1 MLSDAVSHQKFS
13 DTPVLTMT
21 AIDSTRHGPFGECPT
36 SARGRYARHFR
47 IIRQMSAPG
56 AVCMAVAVARDAR
69 CDKVVGYV
77 DYCRCTALIG
87 EESVFAFYHRLLR
100 RVVLITAP
108 AEEHTPAAIACICAL
123 GVVVPL
129 PDAGVR
135 RLASHLELCP
145 I

>member
-1 MLSDAVSHQKFS
+1 MSTAATALAVSHQKFS

-21 AIDSTRHGPFGECPT
+21 ALGPFGECPT

-47 IIRQMSAPG
+47 MIRRMSAAG
-56 AVCMAVAVARDAR
+56 AESVTVAFAH
-69 CDKVVGYV
+69 GYV
-77 DYCRCTALIG
+77 TYCRCTALLG

-108 AEEHTPAAIACICAL
+108 ADEHTGAVVACICAL
-123 GVVVPL
+123 GMVVPL
-129 PDAGVR
+129 PDTCVGG
-135 RLASHLELCP
+135 LASSPELGP